1 MKRISAL
8 VLASVLSVGLLA
20 GCGGVKKETT
30 TTPATENKPALT
42 TIKVGATPVPH
53 AEILKHIQP
62 AAEKEGLKIEIVE
75 FTDYVQPNLALSDK
89 QLDANYFQHL
99 PYLQSFSADRK
110 LNLASAGP
118 VHLEPL
124 GLYSSKVKTVA
135 EIKDGA
141 QIAIPDDATNTGRA
155 LALLAQQGLIKL
167 KDGVGI
173 KGTPA
178 DIVENPKKLN
188 ITLMNAEVL
197 PRTLADTTASVIN
210 GNYYLE
216 AQKSLKLDATTLAL
230 ESAKDN
236 PYANV
241 IAVRKGDESRPEIQK
256 LMKLLQS
263 DDVKKFIESTYN
275 GAVTPGF

>member
-8 VLASVLSVGLLA
+8 FLASVLSVGILA
-20 GCGGVKKETT
+20 GCGAKKDAPTAPSATPGTT
-30 TTPATENKPALT
+30 FT
-42 TIKVGATPVPH
+42 TIKVGAVPVPH

-75 FTDYVQPNLALSDK
+75 FTDYVQPNLALADK
-89 QLDANYFQHL
+89 QLDANYFQHV
-99 PYLQSFSADRK
+99 PYLETFSADRK
-110 LNLASAGP
+110 LSLASVGP

-124 GLYSSKVKTVA
+124 GLYSTKVKTIA
-135 EIKDGA
+135 EIKEGA
-141 QIAIPDDATNTGRA
+141 QIAIPNDPTNGGRA

-167 KDGVGI
+167 KEGVGI

-178 DIVENPKKLN
+178 DIVENPRKLK
-188 ITLMNAEVL
+188 ITEMAAEVL
-197 PRTLADTTASVIN
+197 PQTLADTTASIIN

-216 AQKSLKLDATTLAL
+216 AEKNLKLNAATLAQ

-236 PYANV
+236 PYANIV
-241 IAVRKGDESRPEIQK
+241 AVRTGDESRPEIQK

-275 GAVTPGF
+275 GAVIPAF